1 MVEGTPYRLMAVN
14 SHKGLAMNVREEIV
28 SSRELSDSD
37 LVARFIEGES
47 FRFNELVQRYSPRLL
62 NFIYRVIGDRE
73 RSEDLVQETFIRVYR
88 HIKRFDQNKKFSTW
102 VYTIASNLAKNELR
116 NRTRNP
122 LIFFQNLVKEWEDD
136 RRPIE
141 FADQS
146 YRPDDL
152 FRKRYLKELVQKAVE
167 QLPEHHRIVFI
178 LRETEGKS
186 YEEIAEITKCSLGT
200 VKSRLNRARNNFAN
214 IIAPMLERGHNSAL
228 DGSCD

>member
-1 MVEGTPYRLMAVN
+1 MT
-14 SHKGLAMNVREEIV
+14 VRERIV
-28 SSRELSDSD
+28 PSQELDDSE

-73 RSEDLVQETFIRVYR
+73 RAEDLVQETFIRVYR
-88 HIKRFDQNKKFSTW
+88 HIRRFDQKKKFSTW

-122 LIFFQNLVKEWEDD
+122 LVFFQNLVKEWEDD

-141 FADQS
+141 FADMS
-146 YRPDDL
+146 SRPDDL
-152 FRKRYLKELVQKAVE
+152 FRKRYLREMVGKAVE
-167 QLPEHHRIVFI
+167 QLPEHHRIVFV

-186 YEEIAEITKCSLGT
+186 YEEISEITKCTLGT
-200 VKSRLNRARNNFAN
+200 VTSRLNRARNNFAN
-214 IIAPMLERGHNSAL
+214 IIAPMLERGHCDL
-228 DGSCD
+228 DSIDD